1 MENSKNSRNEL
12 TSCWLNFK
20 IIHLYPKKLVSPA
33 VYWIHTTKGYE
44 IMSET
49 VWILNPISEKAKNLS
64 AAADISVETA
74 QILVNRGIDQAEQI
88 HRFLHGTLT
97 DLHDPFLMDGM
108 RDAVRRIQ
116 KAISSQ
122 EKILIFGDY
131 DVDGILS
138 VVALSQALKSLG
150 GNVDFFIP
158 DRLREGYGLKEKYV
172 DLAAKKNA
180 GVVISVDCG
189 VKAVAFVEKARERGI
204 DVIITDHHQPGSSL
218 PSALAVLNPSLPH
231 SGYPFKNLAGIG
243 VVFKLVQALFDGRPE
258 SSQLPHY
265 LKLVSIGTV
274 ADIAELRDENRIFV
288 KFGLKGLE
296 DVKNIGLK
304 KLMDSCGVKRR
315 SVSVG
320 DVGFRIGPR
329 INAAGRMGMTDLA
342 VRLFFTDSS
351 QEVEDIT
358 RQLDQLNSQRQRV
371 EENVFNQAKSMIERR
386 SLNKRYKLLILGC
399 EKWHRGVIGIVAS
412 KIKDIFYRPVILFA
426 YQDNMALGSGRSIR
440 DFSLINCLDE
450 NKDLFHNYG
459 GHIMAVGCELACQE
473 MSNFR
478 DQINNYVNSRIT
490 EEQLKR
496 KIRIDARIDFED
508 IDMGI
513 LDILSLLSP
522 FGLGNPKPLFLTE
535 KAEIV
540 APPKKI
546 QGKHSKFLV
555 QKNGKIFESIGW
567 RKGSWA
573 DDISEGDRVDLV
585 YSLMTSE
592 YLGEERLTLSIE
604 DIKRI

>member
-1 MENSKNSRNEL
+1 MSR
-12 TSCWLNFK
+12 
-20 IIHLYPKKLVSPA
+20 A
-33 VYWIHTTKGYE
+33 TKGKK
-44 IMSET
+44 IMNET
-49 VWILNPISEKAKNLS
+49 VWILNPVSEKARNLS
-64 AAADISVETA
+64 ATMDIPLDAA
-74 QILVNRGIDQAEQI
+74 QILVNRGIDQTEQV
-88 HRFLHGTLT
+88 HQFLYGTMS
-97 DLHDPFLMDGM
+97 DLHDPFLMNGM
-108 RDAVRRIQ
+108 REAVQRIQ
-116 KAISSQ
+116 KAIHYQ
-122 EKILIFGDY
+122 ENILIFGDY

-138 VVALSQALKSLG
+138 VVMLSKALASLG
-150 GNVDFFIP
+150 GKVDFFIP
-158 DRLREGYGLKEKYV
+158 ERLKEGYGLKEKYI
-172 DLAAKKNA
+172 DLAEQRNA

-189 VKAVAFVEKARERGI
+189 VKAVAFVEKAREKGI
-204 DVIITDHHQPGSSL
+204 DVIITDHHQPGASL
-218 PSALAVLNPSLPH
+218 PRAVAILNPAIPN
-231 SGYPFKNLAGIG
+231 SGYPFKNLAGVG
-243 VVFKLVQALFDGRPE
+243 VVFKLIQALFNGDPK

-274 ADIAELRDENRIFV
+274 ADIAELKNENRIFV

-304 KLMDSCGVKRR
+304 KLMDSCGIKQR

-351 QEVEDIT
+351 HEVEDIT
-358 RQLDQLNSQRQRV
+358 RELERLNSRRQRV
-371 EENVFNQAKSMIERR
+371 EEKVFNQAKSLVEQRA
-386 SLNKRYKLLILGC
+386 LDNRYKLLILGC
-399 EKWHRGVIGIVAS
+399 EEWHRGVIGIVAS

-426 YQDNMALGSGRSIR
+426 YEDGKAFGSGRSIR
-440 DFSLINCLDE
+440 DFSLIDCLDE

-459 GHIMAVGCELACQE
+459 GHTMAVGCELAQRE
-473 MSNFR
+473 MANFKN
-478 DQINNYVNSRIT
+478 QINTYVHSRIT

-508 IDMGI
+508 INRAI

-522 FGLGNPKPLFLTE
+522 FGLGNPKPVFLTE
-535 KAEIV
+535 KAEII

-546 QGKHSKFLV
+546 QGRHSKFLV

-567 RKGSWA
+567 RKGGWA
-573 DDISEGDRVDLV
+573 DKLWAGDRVDLV

-592 YLGEERLTLSIE
+592 YLGEEKVTLSLE
-604 DIKRI
+604 DIKKA

>member
-1 MENSKNSRNEL
+1 
-12 TSCWLNFK
+12 
-20 IIHLYPKKLVSPA
+20 
-33 VYWIHTTKGYE
+33 
-44 IMSET
+44 MSET
-49 VWILNPISEKAKNLS
+49 GWILNPISEKAKNLS
-64 AAADISVETA
+64 ATMDIPLEAA

-88 HRFLHGTLT
+88 HQFLYGTMS
-97 DLHDPFLMDGM
+97 DLHDPYLMDGM
-108 RDAVRRIQ
+108 KDAVRRIR
-116 KAISSQ
+116 KAISHQ

-138 VVALSQALKSLG
+138 VVTLSKALASLG
-150 GNVDFFIP
+150 GKVDFFIP
-158 DRLREGYGLKEKYV
+158 DRLKEGYGLKEKYI
-172 DLAAKKNA
+172 DLVEQRNA

-189 VKAVAFVEKARERGI
+189 VKAVAFVEKARQKGI
-204 DVIITDHHQPGSSL
+204 DVIITDHHQPGASL
-218 PSALAVLNPSLPH
+218 PRAVAILNPAIPN
-231 SGYPFKNLAGIG
+231 SGYPFKKLAGVG
-243 VVFKLVQALFDGRPE
+243 VVFKLIQALLDGDPR

-274 ADIAELRDENRIFV
+274 ADIAELKDENRIFV
-288 KFGLKGLE
+288 KFGLKALE
-296 DVKNIGLK
+296 SVKNIGLK
-304 KLMDSCGVKRR
+304 KLMDSCGVKQR

-342 VRLFFTDSS
+342 VRLFFADSS
-351 QEVEDIT
+351 HEVEDIT
-358 RQLDQLNSQRQRV
+358 RELERLNSRRQRI
-371 EENVFNQAKSMIERR
+371 EEKVFNQARGLVERR
-386 SLNKRYKLLILGC
+386 ALDNRYKLLILGC
-399 EKWHRGVIGIVAS
+399 EEWHRGVIGIVAS
-412 KIKDIFYRPVILFA
+412 KIKDVFYRPVVLFA
-426 YQDNMALGSGRSIR
+426 YEDGRAFGSGRSIR

-459 GHIMAVGCELACQE
+459 GHTMAVGCELDH
-473 MSNFR
+473 R
-478 DQINNYVNSRIT
+478 DMASFKDHINTYVHSRIT

-508 IDMGI
+508 INRAI

-522 FGLGNPKPLFLTE
+522 FGMGNPKPVFLTE

-546 QGKHSKFLV
+546 QGRHSKFLV

-567 RKGSWA
+567 RKGEWA
-573 DDISEGDRVDLV
+573 DELWAGDRVDLV

-592 YLGEERLTLSIE
+592 YLGEERVTLSLE
-604 DIKRI
+604 DIKKA